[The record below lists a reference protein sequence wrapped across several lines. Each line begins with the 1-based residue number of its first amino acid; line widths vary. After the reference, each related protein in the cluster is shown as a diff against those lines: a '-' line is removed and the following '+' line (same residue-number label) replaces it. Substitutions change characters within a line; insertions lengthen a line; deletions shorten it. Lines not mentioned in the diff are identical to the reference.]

1 MAAVCLDGECD
12 MSLMPMMPVM
22 MMLLMKV
29 AGLVLWMVRPVF
41 RFLLLLQPAFAHPHP
56 TWYLTDMLLIS

>member
-1 MAAVCLDGECD
+1 
-12 MSLMPMMPVM
+12 MPMMPVM